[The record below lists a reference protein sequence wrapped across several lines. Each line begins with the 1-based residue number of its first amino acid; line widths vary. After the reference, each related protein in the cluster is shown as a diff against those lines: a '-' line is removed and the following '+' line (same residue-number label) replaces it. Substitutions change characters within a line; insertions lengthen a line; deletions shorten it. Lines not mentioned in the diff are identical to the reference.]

1 MFIIRVHFIAYIYLS
16 HHISFVRYL
25 PLDFIF
31 TCHYLICVCMLMSLN
46 YFRFNVQPY
55 CRERGKCTISRAD
68 AARHQYQPPLQ
79 LRFEHHHR
87 VRRHPQQSRRG
98 QRGEPSDRATR
109 LGRQRLE
116 RISTWR
122 LLSTTGQDYSTSSTN
137 YRPYPYFMISR

>member
-1 MFIIRVHFIAYIYLS
+1 MSR
-16 HHISFVRYL
+16 HISFVRYL
-25 PLDFIF
+25 PVDLIF
-31 TCHYLICVCMLMSLN
+31 TCHYLICMCILMNLN
-46 YFRFNVQPY
+46 CFRFNNQPY

-68 AARHQYQPPLQ
+68 AVRHQYQPPLQ
-79 LRFEHHHR
+79 LRSKRHHR
-87 VRRHPQQSRRG
+87 VRRPPQQRRRG

-116 RISTWR
+116 RISTWH